1 MSDIESTLTTIYN
14 KYYPQDNNEEIQT
27 LFQSISTSY
36 QNKLWYQLTLQLQ
49 NLIKLNPDLSSDL
62 YNQFILTSTTDKLSP
77 LDIIDFLLA
86 TQKNGDFTSNLT
98 ELQFLLK
105 QFQAKIDSTKEN
117 EPKRNI
123 INYNYAILVIN
134 LEIAKN
140 QLYSNNLIE
149 GKDLLNQ
156 FESTYISNNSSN
168 SSSSH
173 GGNEAPLYIINKFYQ
188 VNAVYF
194 ELKNDFNSFYTTT
207 LLYLSTLPNENQ
219 VLQENDSELPLKMCV
234 AAIKGDR
241 IFNFGELLQ
250 HPILKNYLSNPP
262 NDKLKYVVDILHT
275 LSQGDFNK
283 FNELTNTTISK
294 QNGLDLDTET
304 LLFLKQKICIM
315 TLIELIFIENLRIL
329 SFTQIAEATK
339 LTDNIGDVEHLVMK
353 AISLG
358 LLRGSID
365 QVNQLVT
372 ITWVQPRIINLD
384 QVAKMN
390 QKLIHWDED
399 VKQLAQRMDQYG
411 ESIWV

>member
-1 MSDIESTLTTIYN
+1 MSDIDSTLTTIYT
-14 KYYPQDNNEEIQT
+14 KYYPQDSSEEIQT

-49 NLIKLNPDLSSDL
+49 KLIQVNPELASDL
-62 YNQFILTSTTDKLSP
+62 YSQFILTSTIDKLSP

-86 TQKNGDFTSNLT
+86 TQKHEDFNSNLT
-98 ELQFLLK
+98 DLKLLLD

-140 QLYSNNLIE
+140 QFYLNNLIE
-149 GKDLLNQ
+149 GKDILNK
-156 FESTYISNNSSN
+156 FESTYISNNNNNNNSN
-168 SSSSH
+168 
-173 GGNEAPLYIINKFYQ
+173 GVDEAPLYIINKFYQ
-188 VNAVYF
+188 VDAVYF

-219 VLQENDSELPLKMCV
+219 VLPEDDSQLPLKMCI

-283 FNELTNTTISK
+283 FNQLTNTSVSK
-294 QNGLDLDTET
+294 ENGLDLDTET

-329 SFTQIAEATK
+329 SFTQIAEATR

>member
-1 MSDIESTLTTIYN
+1 MSDIESTLTTIYT
-14 KYYPQDNNEEIQT
+14 KYYPQDNNEETQS

-49 NLIKLNPDLSSDL
+49 KLIQVNPQLSRDL
-62 YNQFILTSTTDKLSP
+62 YEQFILISTLDKLSP
-77 LDIIDFLLA
+77 LVIIDFLIF
-86 TQKNGDFTSNLT
+86 TQNDSFNSNLT
-98 ELQFLLK
+98 DLKFLAD
-105 QFQAKIDSTKEN
+105 QFQTKINSTKDN
-117 EPKRNI
+117 EPKRNV

-140 QLYSNNLIE
+140 QLYLNNLIE
-149 GKDLLNQ
+149 GKDYLNQ
-156 FESTYISNNSSN
+156 FESTYINNKN
-168 SSSSH
+168 H
-173 GGNEAPLYIINKFYQ
+173 EGKIEAPLFIINKFYQ
-188 VNAVYF
+188 VNAIYF
-194 ELKNDFNSFYTTT
+194 ELKRDFNAFYTTT
-207 LLYLSTLPNENQ
+207 LLYLSTLDNNEI
-219 VLQENDSELPLKMCV
+219 LPGDSQIPFKMCV
-234 AAIKGDR
+234 AAIKGDC

-250 HPILKNYLSNPP
+250 HPILKEFLLNPP
-262 NDKLKYVVDILHT
+262 NDKLKYVVEILHT

-283 FNELTNTTISK
+283 FNELTTTENTQDK
-294 QNGLDLDTET
+294 GLDLDTET

-329 SFTQIAEATK
+329 SFTQIAEATR

-358 LLRGSID
+358 LLKGSID